1 MLSRQT
7 KQQDEKRNRW
17 LLEEDIIVVRYWNN
31 DVLQNL
37 QGVLTDLV
45 QTIDDRARAMTP
57 SPDPYRMDTF
67 LSLKP

>member
-57 SPDPYRMDTF
+57 SLTPIGWTHF
-67 LSLKP
+67 